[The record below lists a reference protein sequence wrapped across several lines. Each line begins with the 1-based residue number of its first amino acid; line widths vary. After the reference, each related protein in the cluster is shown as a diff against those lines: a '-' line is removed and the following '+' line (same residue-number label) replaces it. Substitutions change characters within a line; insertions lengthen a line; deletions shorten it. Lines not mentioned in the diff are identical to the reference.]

1 MRLAGKVAL
10 VTGAQQGIGKA
21 IALAY
26 GREGASV
33 VLNYLDNQA
42 AAEESAAQSRAL
54 GQRAVTVAG
63 DVSQG
68 LDVRRMIEAGVALGG
83 LDIVVNNAGIFP
95 RVEFLDMTEAQWDE
109 VLNVNLKGTFLC
121 TQAAAQQMVQRGQ
134 GGAVLNLAS
143 GAAFRSSPRGV
154 HYVSSKAGI
163 VGLTRAAAL
172 ELAPYRVR
180 VNAIAPGIT
189 DTAQPRYGMS
199 EAELQAAGRQVP
211 LGRMGTPEDVAD
223 LALFLASDE
232 PRHITGHTL
241 PVNGGQSL
249 YQLRVLCLR
258 RTHNMEATRSIRLTV
273 NGTVYE
279 RTVAVRMTLADFL
292 RDELNLT
299 GTHLGCEHGVCGA
312 CTILYNGAAARSCL
326 MLAVQAD
333 GAELMTVECLA
344 PGATLHPLQQAFTEH
359 HALQSGFCP
368 PGFLMTAYAFLQET
382 PHPSADEVREAI
394 AGNICR
400 CTGYAPIVQA
410 IVSASR
416 A

>member
-42 AAEESAAQSRAL
+42 AAEESAAQIRAL
-54 GQRAVTVAG
+54 GPRAVTIAG
-63 DVSQG
+63 DVAQAA
-68 LDVRRMIEAGVALGG
+68 DVRRMIEAGTALGG

-109 VLNVNLKGTFLC
+109 VLNVNLKGPFLC

-134 GGAVLNLAS
+134 GGAVINLAS

-223 LALFLASDE
+223 LAVFLASE
-232 PRHITGHTL
+232 ESRHITGQTIH
-241 PVNGGQSL
+241 VNGGQYL
-249 YQLRVLCLR
+249 Y
-258 RTHNMEATRSIRLTV
+258 
-273 NGTVYE
+273 
-279 RTVAVRMTLADFL
+279 
-292 RDELNLT
+292 
-299 GTHLGCEHGVCGA
+299 
-312 CTILYNGAAARSCL
+312 
-326 MLAVQAD
+326 
-333 GAELMTVECLA
+333 
-344 PGATLHPLQQAFTEH
+344 
-359 HALQSGFCP
+359 
-368 PGFLMTAYAFLQET
+368 
-382 PHPSADEVREAI
+382 
-394 AGNICR
+394 
-400 CTGYAPIVQA
+400 
-410 IVSASR
+410 
-416 A
+416 